1 MWSTI
6 RSINNII
13 NCATFLKV
21 LGHVL
26 LYAFKICILCACP
39 IGLYVVG
46 CIHDYSA

>member
-1 MWSTI
+1 MWCTI

-21 LGHVL
+21 LGHML

-39 IGLYVVG
+39 IGLYVVC
-46 CIHDYSA
+46 CIHDY